1 MSYRSLIGFLLVLSF
16 ASGPAQ
22 AAEDHQSEPEHAHGS
37 EDHGEEGEAVGSH
50 GGVVFERDDVEVE
63 LKLIESEEGA
73 RYHAWVQDSGEPA
86 GPSANLALELTRIDG
101 SKEVISFIPGEQQG
115 WVSASTVD
123 EPHSF
128 DLGMSLSVDG
138 ESYRWEWA
146 SYEGRTEISSD
157 IADSSSLKSEPASN
171 KVLLRTTRTYGR
183 LTTTPEQIARVTPRF
198 PGLVTSISARLGQT
212 VAKGETLA
220 QVESNESLNT
230 YKVTSP
236 ISGKVIQQTANIGE
250 ATGSEP
256 LFSIANFD
264 SLMAELKVF
273 PGQQPKVAPNSKVF
287 LLVAGSEYE
296 GEIDYILPA
305 SDSPFTLAYVKLA
318 NTEGQLSPGQLVV
331 AEIVTDK
338 ISAELVVKN
347 TGIQTVD
354 GATVVF
360 VNVGDA
366 YELRPVELGR
376 SDATYTEVL
385 SGLKPGERYVSDNS
399 YLIKADLEKA
409 GAAHEH

>member
-1 MSYRSLIGFLLVLSF
+1 MSYRSLSGILLVFIFCL
-16 ASGPAQ
+16 GPAQ
-22 AAEDHQSEPEHAHGS
+22 AAEDHQSEHAHGT
-37 EDHGEEGEAVGSH
+37 EDHGEEGEAAGSH
-50 GGVVFERDDVEVE
+50 GGVVFEQDEVEVE
-63 LKLIESEEGA
+63 LKLIESEDGA
-73 RYHAWVQDSGEPA
+73 RYRAWVRDSGGPA

-101 SKEVISFIPGEQQG
+101 SEEVISFIPGEQG
-115 WVSASTVD
+115 WVSTSTVD

-128 DLGMSLSVDG
+128 DLMMSLTVG
-138 ESYRWEWA
+138 GRSYQWEWA

-157 IADSSSLKSEPASN
+157 IADSSSLKSEPASEG
-171 KVLLRTTRTYGR
+171 VLLRTTRSYGR

-198 PGLVTSISARLGQT
+198 PGLVTSINAGLGQT

-230 YKVTSP
+230 YRVTSP
-236 ISGKVIQQTANIGE
+236 IAGKIIQQTANIGE

-264 SLMAELKVF
+264 SLMAELKLF
-273 PGQQPKVAPNSKVF
+273 PGQQSKVAPNSKVF
-287 LLVAGSEYE
+287 LLVAGSEHE
-296 GEIDYILPA
+296 GEIAYILPA
-305 SDSPFTLAYVKLA
+305 SDSPFTLGYVKLI
-318 NTEGQLSPGQLVV
+318 NTEGRLSPGQLVV

-338 ISAELVVKN
+338 ISAEVVVKN
-347 TGIQTVD
+347 TAIQTVD

-360 VNVGDA
+360 INAGDE

-376 SDATYTEVL
+376 SDARYTEVL
-385 SGLKPGERYVSDNS
+385 SGLKPGERYVSENS

-409 GAAHEH
+409 GASHEH